1 MLGRFRKLV
10 WDLSSRAAT
19 FPGKERLVAIVSR
32 PRRLGE
38 IVIERE
44 GVAFAIRGHDLNEFV
59 LAARAQHSA
68 AVAAALHREI
78 TRRNVRCLWDIGANI
93 GAIGLPLLKAHPG
106 LFAVMFEPSVEVAGR
121 LLGNIAHNPHL
132 MERVRVMSVAL
143 AATEGLMRFH
153 VSAPARN
160 SGMGGLGPSDNRAE
174 LPLMVQAYPG
184 DTLIA
189 AGACPVPDLIKIDV
203 EGFELDVFKGLER
216 TLTLHRPTI
225 VFEHSLKRLR
235 ERRLARDAV
244 TGFLEALGYGVAR
257 LADEAPV
264 MACDL
269 DGNADFIAW
278 APSPWSG
285 LAPLADKTRAE
296 V

>member
-1 MLGRFRKLV
+1 MQMEGRAELIEAI
-10 WDLSSRAAT
+10 AA
-19 FPGKERLVAIVSR
+19 KKA
-32 PRRLGE
+32 
-38 IVIERE
+38 
-44 GVAFAIRGHDLNEFV
+44 A

-93 GAIGLPLLKAHPG
+93 GAIGLPMLKAHPG
-106 LFAVMFEPSVEVAGR
+106 LFAVMFEPS
-121 LLGNIAHNPHL
+121 
-132 MERVRVMSVAL
+132 
-143 AATEGLMRFH
+143 GLMRFH

-160 SGMGGLGPSDNRAE
+160 SGMGGLGPSDNRSE

-244 TGFLEALGYGVAR
+244 TAFLEALGYGVAR
-257 LADEAPV
+257 LAGEAPV

-269 DGNADFIAW
+269 DENADFIAW

-285 LAPLADKTRAE
+285 PAPLADKT
-296 V
+296 